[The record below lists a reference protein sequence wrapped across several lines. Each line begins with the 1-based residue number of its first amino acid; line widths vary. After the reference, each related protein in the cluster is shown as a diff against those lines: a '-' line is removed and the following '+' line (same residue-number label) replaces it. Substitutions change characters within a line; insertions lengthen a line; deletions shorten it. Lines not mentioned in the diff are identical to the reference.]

1 MTTAVGIKRKADES
15 LTDTIFLARKTAA
28 AADTESDLTQDCTFQ
43 YAGSVDTLGDVQAS
57 TQQVKKA
64 SRHIT
69 DSKMHPVDLP
79 SKVRTEQRSAS
90 EESRLWLLLQHQR
103 VLEKVR
109 SEEITDENSEAP
121 RESAHRLFRRY
132 DVFNEGNSTDTTEN
146 EQAKDG
152 ASEVSCNEIPVV
164 RETVEQATADDG
176 NVYDA
181 YFNDLHR
188 HFVGENEFSLFCCGP
203 PDAFAR
209 DHDTIYESDTGSDAF
224 DGQDEDDNN
233 AEDDW
238 RNDYPNEEH
247 RFPKDP
253 ELDDEFFELFYT
265 NIVNRR
271 RDQLDLSYGDV
282 LLEDDD
288 APPKQVQ
295 GKSIFE
301 KIA

>member
-15 LTDTIFLARKTAA
+15 LTDAIFLARKTAR

-43 YAGSVDTLGDVQAS
+43 YAGSVDTLGDAQAS

-79 SKVRTEQRSAS
+79 SKVRTEQRSPS

-109 SEEITDENSEAP
+109 SEEITDENLEAP
-121 RESAHRLFRRY
+121 RESAHNLFRRY
-132 DVFNEGNSTDTTEN
+132 DIFNEGNRTDTTEN

-164 RETVEQATADDG
+164 RDTLEQATADDG
-176 NVYDA
+176 NV
-181 YFNDLHR
+181 
-188 HFVGENEFSLFCCGP
+188 LFRCGP

-224 DGQDEDDNN
+224 DGQDGDDNN

-265 NIVNRR
+265 NIVNHR